1 MPTAP
6 IVATY
11 IAGPLWIA
19 ATLALRTAVPIVTRT
34 GGAHLITNELGFAY
48 SGADSW
54 TLAKVSLDSQ
64 PGKELW
70 VTGPNASGKSTLLL
84 VLAGVI
90 PEVIEGS
97 VAGTVDLTTADGDR
111 SIPAMVMQDSGV
123 YLFRSVYDEIAFV
136 LQNRGLDPEIVAPA
150 VAQALR
156 VLGIEA
162 LEGRLMH
169 TLSGGERQ
177 KVAVAAALAVE
188 PDLVLLD
195 EPFEQ
200 LDPASAAE
208 VLALARGRARG
219 GMTIVLAT
227 RQARHVPDGAQELHL
242 VDGRVAER
250 DTSPPEVR
258 AAREPSTPGDTLL
271 EMRAVTHRYSEY
283 SGIEDVDLV
292 VRAGESVALLGPN
305 GAGKTTLM
313 KHVNGLLR
321 PQSGT
326 VLIGGEHIARR
337 PVWEIARDVGMLF
350 QNPDD
355 QIFNRVVEQEVAWG
369 LRARGISAMDASRAA
384 LRALGEL
391 GIEHL
396 AAENPHEITASQRQ
410 LVAFASILVVDP
422 KLFVLDEPTK
432 SLDARAAE
440 VVAAAIDRRLS
451 RGAGVLLVTH
461 ELDFA
466 RRLAD
471 RSVVLVDGSVVHRS
485 PTGELLANREV
496 LESARLLD

>member
-1 MPTAP
+1 MQP
-6 IVATY
+6 
-11 IAGPLWIA
+11 GRELWI
-19 ATLALRTAVPIVTRT
+19 
-34 GGAHLITNELGFAY
+34 
-48 SGADSW
+48 
-54 TLAKVSLDSQ
+54 
-64 PGKELW
+64 
-70 VTGPNASGKSTLLL
+70 TGPNASGKSTLLL

-97 VAGTVDLTTADGDR
+97 MAGTVDLTTAAGER

-123 YLFRSVYDEIAFV
+123 YLFRTVYDEIAFV
-136 LQNRGLDPEIVAPA
+136 LQNRGLDPDLVPPA
-150 VAQALR
+150 VAEALG

-188 PDLVLLD
+188 PDLLLLD

-200 LDPASAAE
+200 LDPASAAQ
-208 VLALARGRARG
+208 VLTLARERAED

-227 RQARHVPDGAQELHL
+227 RQARHVPAGAEELHL
-242 VDGRVAER
+242 VDGRMAQR
-250 DTSPPEVR
+250 GTSPAAAQ
-258 AAREPSTPGDTLL
+258 AARESNAPGDAML
-271 EMRAVTHRYSEY
+271 EMRAVTHRYSEN
-283 SGIEDVDLV
+283 SGIEAVDLV

-313 KHVNGLLR
+313 KHANGLLR

-326 VLIGGEHIARR
+326 VLIGREHIAER

-350 QNPDD
+350 QSPDD
-355 QIFNRVVEQEVAWG
+355 QIFNRIVEKEVAWG
-369 LRARGISAMDASRAA
+369 LRARGVSVEDATSAA
-384 LRALGEL
+384 LYALEEL

-396 AAENPHEITASQRQ
+396 AAENPHELTASQRQ

-422 KLFVLDEPTK
+422 KLYVLDEPTK
-432 SLDARAAE
+432 ALDARAAE
-440 VVAAAIDRRLS
+440 VVAAAVDRRLAK
-451 RGAGVLLVTH
+451 GAGVLLVTH
-461 ELDFA
+461 ELGFA

-471 RSVVLVDGSVVHRS
+471 RSMVLVGGRVVS
-485 PTGELLANREV
+485 AGPTGELLASRDL

>member
-1 MPTAP
+1 
-6 IVATY
+6 
-11 IAGPLWIA
+11 
-19 ATLALRTAVPIVTRT
+19 
-34 GGAHLITNELGFAY
+34 
-48 SGADSW
+48 
-54 TLAKVSLDSQ
+54 
-64 PGKELW
+64 
-70 VTGPNASGKSTLLL
+70 
-84 VLAGVI
+84 
-90 PEVIEGS
+90 
-97 VAGTVDLTTADGDR
+97 
-111 SIPAMVMQDSGV
+111 MVG
-123 YLFRSVYDEIAFV
+123 
-136 LQNRGLDPEIVAPA
+136 
-150 VAQALR
+150 
-156 VLGIEA
+156 
-162 LEGRLMH
+162 
-169 TLSGGERQ
+169 
-177 KVAVAAALAVE
+177 
-188 PDLVLLD
+188 
-195 EPFEQ
+195 
-200 LDPASAAE
+200 
-208 VLALARGRARG
+208 
-219 GMTIVLAT
+219 
-227 RQARHVPDGAQELHL
+227 VPDGAQELHL

-471 RSVVLVDGSVVHRS
+471 RSVVLVDGAIIWAGATEELS
-485 PTGELLANREV
+485 GDAQLLA
-496 LESARLLD
+496 SARLVDRFGRQGGRCGRYRAPR